1 MANIPMLLT
10 TLLSDQIAESLRD
23 SILDGTLAAGTKLAE
38 EEIATRL
45 GVSRVPLREAFRVL
59 AGEGL
64 VTIEPHRGVRV
75 CQCSDAELLEL
86 FEVRA
91 MFEAHAAAILATTR
105 PLATLQELD
114 TMISNMKLALKQSA
128 SQDYLILA
136 ERFHDTLVSQCGNRL
151 LKKLYDQIRLNI
163 RRYQSVMAQLPGS
176 PKQSIKEHEQIVAA
190 IRAGDSDTASAQASA
205 HITAL
210 VNRFEEH
217 RQKISKTKAAIKL

>member
-1 MANIPMLLT
+1 MLLT

-23 SILDGTLAAGTKLAE
+23 SIIDGTLAAGTKLAE
-38 EEIATRL
+38 EEISTRL

-105 PLATLQELD
+105 PVATLQELD
-114 TMISNMKLALKQSA
+114 TMISHMKLALKQSA
-128 SQDYLILA
+128 TQDYLALA
-136 ERFHDTLVSQCGNRL
+136 EHFHDTLVAQCGNRL

-163 RRYQSVMAQLPGS
+163 RRYQSVMAQLPDS

-190 IRAGDSDTASAQASA
+190 IRAGDSDKASAQASA

-217 RQKISKTKAAIKL
+217 RQKISQTKKVIKL

>member
-1 MANIPMLLT
+1 
-10 TLLSDQIAESLRD
+10 
-23 SILDGTLAAGTKLAE
+23 
-38 EEIATRL
+38 
-45 GVSRVPLREAFRVL
+45 
-59 AGEGL
+59 
-64 VTIEPHRGVRV
+64 
-75 CQCSDAELLEL
+75 
-86 FEVRA
+86 

-114 TMISNMKLALKQSA
+114 AMISQMKLALKQSA
-128 SQDYLILA
+128 TQDYLALA
-136 ERFHDTLVSQCGNRL
+136 ERFHDTLVAQCGNRL

-190 IRAGDSDTASAQASA
+190 IRAGDSDSASEQASA

-217 RQKISKTKAAIKL
+217 RQKISQTKTAIKL

>member
-1 MANIPMLLT
+1 MLLS

-23 SILDGTLAAGTKLAE
+23 SILDGTLVAGTKLAE

-91 MFEAHAAAILATTR
+91 MF
-105 PLATLQELD
+105 
-114 TMISNMKLALKQSA
+114 
-128 SQDYLILA
+128 
-136 ERFHDTLVSQCGNRL
+136 
-151 LKKLYDQIRLNI
+151 
-163 RRYQSVMAQLPGS
+163 
-176 PKQSIKEHEQIVAA
+176 
-190 IRAGDSDTASAQASA
+190 
-205 HITAL
+205 
-210 VNRFEEH
+210 
-217 RQKISKTKAAIKL
+217 